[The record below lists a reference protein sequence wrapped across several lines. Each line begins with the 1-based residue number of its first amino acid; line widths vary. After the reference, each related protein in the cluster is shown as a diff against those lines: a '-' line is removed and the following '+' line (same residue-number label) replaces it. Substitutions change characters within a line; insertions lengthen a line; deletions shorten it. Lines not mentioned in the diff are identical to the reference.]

1 MSMTSCRARARAFV
15 RVLIVSA
22 GCSIGAAAADAAAPA
37 PAPAHAIK
45 IATVA
50 PEGTP
55 WMQVMRALD
64 ADVRRE
70 TGNAVGFKIYPNA
83 IQGDEAVVLRK
94 IRTGQLDGGGFTGQG
109 LGRVAP
115 ALRVMELPFLWED
128 HAEVDRAYEQ
138 LGPRL
143 ESTLKESGFTLLG
156 WADVGFVYLFSR
168 APIAKEADL
177 KQAKMWVWEGDP
189 LAEAFFRATGVAP
202 VPLPINDVL
211 TSLQTR
217 LVDCVYSSALGCLG
231 TQWFSRVGYFTD
243 VPVTY
248 ATGAVVIS
256 NAAFD
261 KIPAAHRDVFMK
273 LCRTRM
279 RELVVVSRQKDAES
293 LLEIEKSGVK
303 RVSMPAAEVERFV
316 ALGRTV
322 WKEQVGKLYPQDLLD
337 AVTKVAASTGAGASR

>member
-1 MSMTSCRARARAFV
+1 MTATVRAWARGFAP
-15 RVLIVSA
+15 VLVTAISA
-22 GCSIGAAAADAAAPA
+22 GAATAHAASPPA
-37 PAPAHAIK
+37 PPPAHAVK

-83 IQGDEAVVLRK
+83 TQGDEAVVLRK

-115 ALRVMELPFLWED
+115 ALRVMELPFLWDD

-138 LGPRL
+138 IGPRL
-143 ESTLKESGFTLLG
+143 EATLKESGFTLLG

-168 APIAKEADL
+168 QPIAKEADL

-189 LAEAFFRATGVAP
+189 LAEAFFRATGVSP

-217 LVDCVYSSALGCLG
+217 LVDCVYSSALACLG
-231 TQWFSRVGYFTD
+231 TQWFSRVSYFTD

-248 ATGAVVIS
+248 ATGAIVIS
-256 NAAFD
+256 NAAYD
-261 KIPAAHRDVFMK
+261 KIPGAHRDVFMK
-273 LCRTRM
+273 LCRAKM
-279 RELVVVSRQKDAES
+279 RELVVVSRQKDTES

-303 RVSMPAAEVERFV
+303 RVTMPAAEVARFV
-316 ALGRTV
+316 ALGREV
-322 WKEQVGKLYPQDLLD
+322 WKGQVGKLYPQDLLD
-337 AVTKVAASTGAGASR
+337 AVTTVAETTGAGASR

>member
-1 MSMTSCRARARAFV
+1 MSGVSSRARVHRFAC
-15 RVLIVSA
+15 VLIASMAGVVAVSE
-22 GCSIGAAAADAAAPA
+22 AASPPA
-37 PAPAHAIK
+37 PPPGYAVK

-55 WMQVMRALD
+55 WMLIMRELD

-83 IQGDEAVVLRK
+83 IQGDEPVVLRK

-115 ALRVMELPFLWED
+115 ALRVMELPFLWDD
-128 HAEVDRAYEQ
+128 HAAVDRAYEQ

-143 ESTLKESGFTLLG
+143 ERTLKESGFTLLG

-168 APIAKEADL
+168 EPIAAEADL
-177 KQAKMWVWEGDP
+177 KRAKMWVWEGDP

-217 LVDCVYSSALGCLG
+217 LVDCVYSSALACLG
-231 TQWFSRVGYFTD
+231 TQWFSRVSYFTD

-256 NAAFD
+256 NAAFE

-273 LCRTRM
+273 LCRAKM
-279 RELVVVSRQKDAES
+279 RELVVVSRRKDAES
-293 LLEIEKSGVK
+293 LLEIEKNGVK
-303 RVSMPAAEVERFV
+303 RVTMPAAEVSRFV
-316 ALGRTV
+316 ALGREV
-322 WKEQVGKLYPQDLLD
+322 WKGQVGKLYPQELLD
-337 AVTKVAASTGAGASR
+337 AVVKVADGGGAGASR